1 MVHVS
6 TFIWLFVGALLLG
19 VVTRTPIPP
28 LTWLALTF
36 LLRASRSMPAMPG
49 LIYMCLALSVAL
61 GFGNRGI
68 IPAPGAAYLAIVI
81 STALAFTFP
90 FALDRLVAPRL
101 GTVGLTLVFPLA
113 WVAVELGSRLSQS
126 GATWGSI
133 AYSQYGY
140 LPLMQVAAVTGIW
153 GITFLVAWFASTF
166 NYAWDHGFDW
176 RIVRTSVLI
185 YTGVMGVTVVG
196 GALRLAFAPT
206 DRPSIRTATLNRPV
220 DLFLPGEMTQIAEGR
235 VSADERRRFDE
246 KLTQLQTWFLEG
258 SRREARAGARLIVWP
273 EINLLIFHDDEPAFV
288 ERAQRLAADE
298 HVYLAMGIGTV
309 HLGEALPL
317 ENKVIVIDPSGRVIL
332 SYLKSHPVFGW
343 EAGIMR
349 VGSGRLPVVP
359 TTDGRIATAIC
370 YDADFPEFIR
380 QAGRDSADLL
390 IVPAN
395 DWKEVKAVHSH
406 MAVFRAIE
414 NGVPL
419 VRAAAS
425 GISSA
430 FDSWGRVLAVT
441 DYFAPGDRT
450 MNAQV
455 PLGRVPTV
463 YARTGDLFAWLCV
476 VCLLIALGRAAIAPA
491 GHSADAL
498 DERHGLPRV
507 PGASVE

>member
-1 MVHVS
+1 
-6 TFIWLFVGALLLG
+6 
-19 VVTRTPIPP
+19 
-28 LTWLALTF
+28 
-36 LLRASRSMPAMPG
+36 
-49 LIYMCLALSVAL
+49 
-61 GFGNRGI
+61 
-68 IPAPGAAYLAIVI
+68 
-81 STALAFTFP
+81 
-90 FALDRLVAPRL
+90 
-101 GTVGLTLVFPLA
+101 
-113 WVAVELGSRLSQS
+113 
-126 GATWGSI
+126 
-133 AYSQYGY
+133 
-140 LPLMQVAAVTGIW
+140 
-153 GITFLVAWFASTF
+153 
-166 NYAWDHGFDW
+166 
-176 RIVRTSVLI
+176 
-185 YTGVMGVTVVG
+185 MGVIVVG
-196 GALRLAFAPT
+196 GALRLALAPT

-246 KLTQLQTWFLEG
+246 KLTQLHTWFLDG

-273 EINLLIFHDDEPAFV
+273 EINLLIFHDDEPAFI

-298 HVYLAMGIGTV
+298 HVYLAMGMGTV
-309 HLGEALPL
+309 RLGERLPL

-332 SYLKSHPVFGW
+332 SYLKSHPLFGW

-349 VGSGRLPVVP
+349 VGNGRLPVVP

-395 DWKEVKAVHSH
+395 DWKEVKAVHSQ
-406 MAVFRAIE
+406 MAAFRAIE

-430 FDSWGRVLAVT
+430 VDSWGRVLAVT

-463 YARTGDLFAWLCV
+463 YAKTGDLFAWLCV
-476 VCLLIALGRAAIAPA
+476 VCLVIALGRAATVRVK
-491 GHSADAL
+491 HSADVL
-498 DERHGLPRV
+498 SKRPGMTRV
-507 PGASVE
+507 SESSIE